1 MNQPLR
7 LVDQIH
13 AVARLEHLSD
23 KTEKSYL
30 GYIRGFYEFHH
41 RRPPREMGATEI
53 REYLTYLAVERK
65 VAASTQN
72 VAFSALLFLYQRVL
86 KIELP
91 YLDGIERAKQPKRLP
106 VVFTRTEAKAVLAQ
120 LNGVYHLLG
129 SLLYGT
135 GMRSIEC
142 LRLRVKDIDF
152 EYKQITIRNGKGAVD
167 RRTMLPT
174 IVIEPL
180 KQQLIYAKRIHQ
192 VDLNAGYG
200 AVYLPYALER
210 KYPNANR
217 AWIWQYVFPSVKRS
231 VERRTNVM
239 RRHHLSPDALQQAM
253 QQAIRLTKIAKHAGC
268 HTLRHSFATHLLED
282 GYDIRTIQELLGH
295 RDVKTTM
302 IYTHVLNQGGRGV
315 RSPID
320 T

>member
-7 LVDQIH
+7 LVDQIR

-30 GYIRGFYEFHH
+30 GYIRDFYKFH
-41 RRPPREMGATEI
+41 RRPPREMGAAEI
-53 REYLTYLAVERK
+53 REYLTHLAVERK

-72 VAFSALLFLYQRVL
+72 VALSALLFLYQRVL
-86 KIELP
+86 KMELP
-91 YLDGIERAKQPKRLP
+91 YIDDIERARQPKRLP
-106 VVFTRTEAKAVLAQ
+106 VVFTRTEAKAVLGQ
-120 LNGVYHLLG
+120 LDGVYHLLG

-152 EYKQITIRNGKGAVD
+152 EYKQITIRDGKGAVD

-174 IVIEPL
+174 IAMEPL
-180 KQQLIYAKRIHQ
+180 KQQLIAAKRTHQ

-217 AWIWQYVFPSVKRS
+217 SWIWQYVFPSVKRS
-231 VERRTNVM
+231 VERRTKVV
-239 RRHHLSPDALQQAM
+239 RRHHLSPDGLQQAM
-253 QQAIRLTKIAKHAGC
+253 RQAIQLAKIMKHAGC
-268 HTLRHSFATHLLED
+268 HTFRHSFATHLLED
-282 GYDIRTIQELLGH
+282 GYDIRTVQELLGH

-302 IYTHVLNQGGRGV
+302 IYTHVLNKGGCGV
-315 RSPID
+315 RSPLD
-320 T
+320 A

>member
-1 MNQPLR
+1 MNQSLR
-7 LVDQIH
+7 LVDQIR
-13 AVARLEHLSD
+13 AVARLEHLSE

-30 GYIRGFYEFHH
+30 GYIRNFYEFHQ
-41 RRPPREMGATEI
+41 RRPPREMGVAEI
-53 REYLTYLAVERK
+53 RAYLTYLAVERK
-65 VAASTQN
+65 VAGSTQN
-72 VAFSALLFLYQRVL
+72 VALSSLLFLYQRVL

-91 YLDGIERAKQPKRLP
+91 YIDDIERARQPKRLP
-106 VVFTRTEAKAVLAQ
+106 VVFTRTEAKAVLGQ

-174 IVIEPL
+174 TVIELL
-180 KQQLIYAKRIHQ
+180 KQQLVYAKRIHQ

-210 KYPNANR
+210 KYPSANR
-217 AWIWQYVFPSVKRS
+217 SWIWQYVFPSVKRS
-231 VERRTNVM
+231 LNRRTKVVG
-239 RRHHLSPDALQQAM
+239 RHHLSPDALQQEM
-253 QQAIRLTKIAKHAGC
+253 RQAIQRAKIMKHAGC
-268 HTLRHSFATHLLED
+268 HTFRHSFATHLLED
-282 GYDIRTIQELLGH
+282 GYDIRTVQELLGH

-302 IYTHVLNQGGRGV
+302 IYTHVLNKGGRGV
-315 RSPID
+315 RSPLD
-320 T
+320 V